1 MDPVLLEQSNV
12 TKCFLPEIMERLPQ
26 WTDGSIQFQS
36 IVSDLSR
43 LRQNPIETIVG
54 ELAIQQVIEL
64 LTAFCHYFGDPAR
77 SVKLII
83 FFYISWQY
91 DKMSNIVPV
100 DSPAPLA

>member
-1 MDPVLLEQSNV
+1 
-12 TKCFLPEIMERLPQ
+12 MERLPQ

-43 LRQNPIETIVG
+43 LRQNPTETIVG